1 MQKIVLFILLLIC
14 GVSIHAQ
21 QPNYLYIEAE
31 KGQPFYIKIKDKVQ
45 SSSAGGYAIISGLTE
60 ESYVIS
66 IGFPKNAF
74 PEQHFSVTLNKNDK
88 GYLLKNLGEKGW
100 GLFDLQTMA
109 LITNANDQT
118 ASDTTQVKKT
128 DAFSTLLSKVVN
140 DPAVLIENKKPAEP
154 LPKSP
159 SPQMSPVGDSAA
171 KNAKTAATDSVLKQ
185 IDSAARS
192 AIAAI
197 KSLVRKVSE
206 QQKEET
212 YEAVYIDASDTIRI
226 SYPIDKS
233 VATAPPA
240 TPLTDTKEPEKP
252 VAIKVA
258 NSDCKN
264 FANEQD
270 VDKLRVK
277 ILSQGDIDNKLSAA
291 KKYFRTKC
299 FTVKQI
305 RALSEL
311 FTQDENKY
319 QLFDIAYPFVS
330 DTENFYQL
338 EDGLESE
345 YYKNRFKA
353 MIKK

>member
-14 GVSIHAQ
+14 GAGIHAQ

-45 SSSAGGYAIISGLTE
+45 SSSAGGYVIVPGLTE
-60 ESYVIS
+60 DSYVIS

-74 PEQHFSVTLNKNDK
+74 PEQRFAITLNKNDK
-88 GYLLKNLGEKGW
+88 GYQLKNLGEKGW

-109 LITNANDQT
+109 LITNDNTLT
-118 ASDTTQVKKT
+118 ATDPNQVKRT

-140 DPAVLIENKKPAEP
+140 DPAVLIENKTPAAEP
-154 LPKSP
+154 LPQSP
-159 SPQMSPVGDSAA
+159 P
-171 KNAKTAATDSVLKQ
+171 AKTEQALRETSAEKVATDSVLKL
-185 IDSAARS
+185 IDSAANN

-197 KSLVRKVSE
+197 NSSVRKLSG
-206 QQKEET
+206 QQKEEV
-212 YEAVYIDASDTIRI
+212 YEAVYIDANDTIRI
-226 SYPIDKS
+226 SYPVDKS
-233 VATAPPA
+233 IATAPPA
-240 TPLTDTKEPEKP
+240 TPLIDTKEPEKP
-252 VAIKVA
+252 AAVKIA

-277 ILSQGDIDNKLSAA
+277 ILSQGDMDNKLSVA
-291 KKYFRTKC
+291 KKYFKTKC

-311 FTQDENKY
+311 FMQDENKY

-338 EDGLESE
+338 EDGLENE
-345 YYKNRFKA
+345 YFKNRFRA